1 MTGKGHPR
9 AFKDEKEFIKQF
21 KKYIDQCVN
30 KERFANIAG
39 FCVFADI
46 TRETFYKQKEYYSD
60 TYNKVRNM
68 LEDETLQHN
77 TYMAQLYIK
86 NTFNY
91 KDKQEIE
98 SNNINH
104 NINEEVLSS
113 EERKARIK
121 ELLEKNNK

>member
-9 AFKDEKEFIKQF
+9 SFKDEKEFIKQF

>member
-1 MTGKGHPR
+1 MSAK

-21 KKYIDQCVN
+21 KKYIDQCVS

-86 NTFNY
+86 NTFKY

-98 SNNINH
+98 SNNVNH
-104 NINEEVLSS
+104 NLNDDVSSLSD
-113 EERKARIK
+113 K
-121 ELLEKNNK
+121 ELEEKIKKLENKNG

>member
-1 MTGKGHPR
+1 MSKR
-9 AFKDEKEFIKQF
+9 AFKDDKAFINKF
-21 KKYIDQCVN
+21 REYIDHCSE
-30 KERFANIAG
+30 KKRFANIAG

-86 NTFNY
+86 NTFGY
-91 KDKQEIE
+91 ADKQKIE
-98 SNNINH
+98 SENVNH
-104 NINEEVLSS
+104 NINEEVKTP
-113 EERKARIK
+113 EERKKRIK
-121 ELLEKNNK
+121 ELLDKNKGK

>member
-1 MTGKGHPR
+1 MPGKGHPR
-9 AFKDEKEFIKQF
+9 AFKDDKTFINMF
-21 KKYIDQCVN
+21 KKYIDHCTSKQ
-30 KERFANIAG
+30 RFANIAG

-86 NTFNY
+86 NTFDY
-91 KDKQEIE
+91 ADKQKID
-98 SNNINH
+98 SNNTNH
-104 NINEEVLSS
+104 NLNDDVSELTEE
-113 EERKARIK
+113 EIDEKIK
-121 ELLEKNNK
+121 KLQNKK